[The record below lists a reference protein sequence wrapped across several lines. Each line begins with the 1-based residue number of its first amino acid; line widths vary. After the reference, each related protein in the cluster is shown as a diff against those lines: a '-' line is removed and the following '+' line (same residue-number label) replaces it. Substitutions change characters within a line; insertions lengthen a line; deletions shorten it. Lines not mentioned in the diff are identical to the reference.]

1 LVRRSI
7 VEYVGRTRASR
18 KLGGPARRL
27 PSHTIGEFFS
37 APIIGDR
44 PALRLVVDNDR
55 SKTAP

>member
-1 LVRRSI
+1 LLA
-7 VEYVGRTRASR
+7 TAFDT
-18 KLGGPARRL
+18 
-27 PSHTIGEFFS
+27 PSTPSGDFPIGEFFS